1 MNAPPPVNSIA
12 RWQAVDKHYRGVTAV
27 SGVSLSLEAGQ
38 VTALVGHNGAGKT
51 TLIKLLLGL
60 IRPDAGRVLIGDI
73 DPAGARGAQ
82 ARRSIGFL
90 PESVAFHGA
99 MTGHELMA
107 FYARLKG
114 QPVGR
119 NAELLERVGI
129 AAAAH
134 RRVATYSKGM
144 RQRLGIAQAL
154 IGTPRLL
161 LFDEPTSGLD
171 PASRHDVYEMIGTL
185 RGTGATVLV
194 STHALAEVE
203 QRVDRV
209 AVMHGG
215 RLLAAGTLAE
225 LRQGAEAE
233 VRIGLKVQPCTT
245 ARVLAAL
252 PEGVRCT
259 ERSDAA
265 LTLHVAPAGKMQALR
280 AIAGL
285 GELVHDVELVVPGLQ
300 ELYAQLVAASASPA
314 LSSSASPST
323 SERAP

>member
-1 MNAPPPVNSIA
+1 MTSVAEWRGVGK
-12 RWQAVDKHYRGVTAV
+12 RYRGVTAV
-27 SGVSLSLEAGQ
+27 EDVSLGLEAGEA
-38 VTALVGHNGAGKT
+38 TALVGHNGAGKT

-60 IRPDAGRVLIGDI
+60 VRPSTGTVGIGGV
-73 DPAGARGAQ
+73 DPAGRHGGQ

-114 QPVGR
+114 EPCRR

-129 AAAAH
+129 ADAAH

-154 IGTPRLL
+154 IGAPRLL

-171 PASRHDVYEMIGTL
+171 PASRRDVYEMIDTL
-185 RGTGATVLV
+185 RGSGATVLI

-203 QRVDRV
+203 NRVDR
-209 AVMHGG
+209 AAIMHRG

-225 LRQGAEAE
+225 LRHGVDAE
-233 VRIGLKVQPCTT
+233 VRLRLRVRPCTT
-245 ARVLAAL
+245 GALLAAL
-252 PEGVRCT
+252 PAGVRCA
-259 ERSDAA
+259 ERSDAS
-265 LTLHVAPAGKMQALR
+265 LTLYAAPAAKMQTLR
-280 AIAGL
+280 AIAQAGDL
-285 GELVHDVELVVPGLQ
+285 VEDLELTAPGLQ
-300 ELYAQLVAASASPA
+300 ELYGHLVGAAEEAA
-314 LSSSASPST
+314 
-323 SERAP
+323 